1 MIWTAVAT
9 ALALVLL
16 IVFILQN
23 QHRVQVR
30 FFGLEGTVAL
40 GMALFIAS
48 VAGGVPV
55 SIAGAARIL
64 QLRAVAHRR
73 CVTAPREGF
82 LRGRATDKGC
92 RREGLAA
99 VKSHSSPVIPVIP
112 VIPVTGVRSGFRC
125 GRPGPSWRRSLTV
138 PEGGCGFR

>member
-73 CVTAPREGF
+73 CVTAPPGGF
-82 LRGRATDKGC
+82 
-92 RREGLAA
+92 
-99 VKSHSSPVIPVIP
+99 P
-112 VIPVTGVRSGFRC
+112 
-125 GRPGPSWRRSLTV
+125 PGPGHGQGLPPRGT
-138 PEGGCGFR
+138 GGGQVT

>member
-9 ALALVLL
+9 APVLVLL

-48 VAGGVPV
+48 VAGGVLV
-55 SIAGAARIL
+55 AVAGAARIL

-82 LRGRATDKGC
+82 LRAGPRT
-92 RREGLAA
+92 RIAA
-99 VKSHSSPVIPVIP
+99 A
-112 VIPVTGVRSGFRC
+112 RD
-125 GRPGPSWRRSLTV
+125 WRRSCHIVL
-138 PEGGCGFR
+138 R